1 MKKKTRHIQNIVH
14 GILCGML
21 IFIGSFTFV
30 YAEQTPYSVLAPL
43 PGTNAES
50 TNCVPKPDGT
60 GCTSDLGKYLPGLFN
75 IVIGVGAIAAFVVI
89 TLYGLELMLTDSLVT
104 KQNAK
109 GMIENALW
117 GLGLIIFA
125 YVILYTINP
134 NLIAGNLNIS
144 TPKISAGVGG
154 GMIASSP
161 YPNPCAGGVSSTRC
175 VSDTTNRQQLTSNTG
190 IKVANACDG
199 IKASGCTNL
208 DGVTQKAILGTL
220 ELQRQCSCVTITG
233 ATEHQPGNMID
244 MASNPTL
251 NSYIT
256 SGPIPP
262 ANPIDKTLN
271 GQKVTFTFE
280 KKGDVST
287 LIGGGTVTASGDHWH
302 VNFY

>member
-1 MKKKTRHIQNIVH
+1 MKKNTRHIQNIVH

-161 YPNPCAGGVSSTRC
+161 YPNPCQDPNSSTCTSDKANRGSLKDIP
-175 VSDTTNRQQLTSNTG
+175 VSP
-190 IKVANACDG
+190 ACNG
-199 IKASGCTNL
+199 TLVSGCTNL
-208 DGVTQKAILGTL
+208 NDLTP
-220 ELQRQCSCVTITG
+220 STITG
-233 ATEHQPGNMID
+233 TVNIQKACGCLAITGGAEHHPGNNMLD
-244 MASNPTL
+244 YKSTSGL
-251 NSYIT
+251 NSYLGVPATQSTATTIT
-256 SGPIPP
+256 KTISGQTI
-262 ANPIDKTLN
+262 
-271 GQKVTFTFE
+271 TFTFE
-280 KKGDVST
+280 PKGT
-287 LIGGGTVTASGDHWH
+287 KTPLKTGGYVISSGDHWH
-302 VNFY
+302 VTF